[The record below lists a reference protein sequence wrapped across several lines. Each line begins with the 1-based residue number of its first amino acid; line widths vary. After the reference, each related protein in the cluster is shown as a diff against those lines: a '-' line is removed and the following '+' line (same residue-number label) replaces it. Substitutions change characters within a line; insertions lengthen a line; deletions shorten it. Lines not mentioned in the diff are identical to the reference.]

1 MNETI
6 ATTNNFLNLVLILIG
21 VLDVLDVL
29 DVLRQRL
36 HDNDRIVKAKNHKV
50 FCLQE
55 IYKQKWRT
63 TEKSLG
69 LRFKNDFFLN
79 PAHPK

>member
-1 MNETI
+1 MNPLGGQKRI
-6 ATTNNFLNLVLILIG
+6 VSPIFLNIVLTLIG
-21 VLDVLDVL
+21 VF

-36 HDNDRIVKAKNHKV
+36 HDNNQIVKAKNRKV

-55 IYKQKWRT
+55 ILKQKWRT

-69 LRFKNDFFLN
+69 LKFEK
-79 PAHPK
+79 

>member
-6 ATTNNFLNLVLILIG
+6 ATTNNFLNIVLILIR
-21 VLDVLDVL
+21 VF

-36 HDNDRIVKAKNHKV
+36 HDNDRIVKAKNRKV

-55 IYKQKWRT
+55 I
-63 TEKSLG
+63 
-69 LRFKNDFFLN
+69 
-79 PAHPK
+79 

>member
-1 MNETI
+1 MNPFGGQKRI
-6 ATTNNFLNLVLILIG
+6 VSPNFLNIVLILIG
-21 VLDVLDVL
+21 VF

-36 HDNDRIVKAKNHKV
+36 HDNNRIVKAKNHKV

-55 IYKQKWRT
+55 ILKQNCRT

-69 LRFKNDFFLN
+69 LRFK
-79 PAHPK
+79 K

>member
-6 ATTNNFLNLVLILIG
+6 ATTNNFLNIVLILIG
-21 VLDVLDVL
+21 VL

-36 HDNDRIVKAKNHKV
+36 HDNDRIVKAKNRKV
-50 FCLQE
+50 FCVQE
-55 IYKQKWRT
+55 FLKQKWRT
-63 TEKSLG
+63 TEKKSW
-69 LRFKNDFFLN
+69 FEIQEMIFFLN

>member
-1 MNETI
+1 MNPLGGQKRI
-6 ATTNNFLNLVLILIG
+6 VSPNFLNIVLTLIG
-21 VLDVLDVL
+21 VF

-36 HDNDRIVKAKNHKV
+36 HDNDQFVKAKNRIV

-55 IYKQKWRT
+55 ILKQKWRT

-69 LRFKNDFFLN
+69 LRFQK
-79 PAHPK
+79 